1 MGCISDTIEDVQMKR
16 CFSCK
21 ELMGPNENQTTQEKD
36 PVCDYC
42 WDDYQAEC
50 FQDQQAQMKAEGKK

>member
-1 MGCISDTIEDVQMKR
+1 MGCISDTIADVQIKR

-21 ELMGPNENQTTQEKD
+21 EEMAPNETQKTQEGD

-42 WDDYQAEC
+42 WSDYLAEC
-50 FQDQQAQMKAEGKK
+50 WQDKGVDSNA